1 MSNKLEFPISFG
13 LQKIGLPLII
23 TSGKLKNLCFLIDT
37 GSTHNIL
44 FSYVYEHFSDEFKI
58 LNNTQNIM
66 GIEGE
71 YKETP
76 IIEGTFNF
84 EGKDYTSTFSVFNAT
99 NAVVQVEEETG
110 VQIHGILGIQFLI
123 ENKWV
128 INFDKNIIKL

>member
-1 MSNKLEFPISFG
+1 MEFPLLFG
-13 LQKIGLPLII
+13 LQKTGLPLII
-23 TSGKLKNLCFLIDT
+23 ISGKLKNLCFLIDT

-44 FSYVYEHFSDEFKI
+44 FSYVYEHFSDKFKI

>member
-1 MSNKLEFPISFG
+1 M
-13 LQKIGLPLII
+13 II
-23 TSGKLKNLCFLIDT
+23 TSGKLKNVCFLIDT

-44 FSYVYEHFSDEFKI
+44 FSYLYEHFSDEFKI